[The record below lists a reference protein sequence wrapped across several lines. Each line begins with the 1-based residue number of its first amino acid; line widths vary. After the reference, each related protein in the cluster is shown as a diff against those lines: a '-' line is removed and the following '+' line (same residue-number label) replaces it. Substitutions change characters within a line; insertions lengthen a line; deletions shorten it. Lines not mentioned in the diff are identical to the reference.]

1 MIRTRPVPDVAGVAG
16 GGLESDRDPV
26 ATGERVVRD
35 VADDRDRRQGRRAK
49 DIELNEEDVAPPDD
63 PTRIVTSEP
72 SDE

>member
-1 MIRTRPVPDVAGVAG
+1 MVKDPNRPAQDIAGVAG

-35 VADDRDRRQGRRAK
+35 VADDRDRRRAK
-49 DIELNEEDVAPPDD
+49 DIELNDEEVARPDD
-63 PTRIVTSEP
+63 PTRIVTSES